1 MPPTPRTTARGRVGA
16 ATPRPPRPEIYSRQ
30 MTPPHPAPGYREAL
44 DTLNETLSGD
54 PERPE
59 LEFEEMPAPQR
70 LAPFSAALSASVV
83 REDVELAVG
92 RLILLHDPEG
102 RQGWEGQYRLVA
114 YVRAE
119 LEPEIADDPL
129 IGSVAWSWLME
140 ALEEAGYSAES
151 GTITRAVSE
160 SFGGKEDEPA
170 TTELELRA
178 SWSPAGT
185 DLRAHVRAWTEVMCM
200 AAGLPP
206 RGVRDLKDVR

>member
-1 MPPTPRTTARGRVGA
+1 MPPFPSGPTGVAYPPSRV
-16 ATPRPPRPEIYSRQ
+16 PETYSRQ
-30 MTPPHPAPGYREAL
+30 MTPP
-44 DTLNETLSGD
+44 NETPASFRRAVESFKAVLDGD
-54 PERPE
+54 PGRPE

-70 LAPFSAALSASVV
+70 LAPYAAALSAAVV
-83 REDVELAVG
+83 RDDAELAVG
-92 RLILLHDPEG
+92 RLILLHDPQG
-102 RQGWEGQYRLVA
+102 RPGWDGAFRLVA

-129 IGSVAWSWLME
+129 IGSVAWSWLIE
-140 ALEEAGYSAES
+140 ALAEAGSAAES

-160 SFGGKEDEPA
+160 SFGSKQDEPA

-178 SWSPAGT
+178 SWSPAGQ
-185 DLRAHVRAWTEVMCM
+185 DMREHVQAWSEVMCM

>member
-1 MPPTPRTTARGRVGA
+1 MPSSPSGPTGVASPPSRV
-16 ATPRPPRPEIYSRQ
+16 PEIYARQ
-30 MTPPHPAPGYREAL
+30 MTPPSEVPEAFQRAL
-44 DTLNETLSGD
+44 DTFNAALDGD

-70 LAPFSAALSASVV
+70 LAPYAAALSAAVV
-83 REDVELAVG
+83 RDDNELAVG
-92 RLILLHDPEG
+92 RLILLFDPES
-102 RQGWEGQYRLVA
+102 RSGWVGEFRLVA

-129 IGSVAWSWLME
+129 IGTVAWSWL
-140 ALEEAGYSAES
+140 LESLEKAGFAGES

-160 SFGGKEDEPA
+160 SFGEKRDEPG

-178 SWSPAGT
+178 SWSPAT
-185 DLRAHVRAWTEVMCM
+185 DDMTDHVTAWSEVMCM